1 MYSLYFIV
9 ASVQIK
15 CRLQQIDTE
24 TELFY
29 RVLPAD
35 ADKMVGEVFSGMRNY
50 RVELTAFSRKIGD
63 SVMVLVSKASTL
75 GQLYDKYDT
84 YSLTA
89 FDCNHKRIVTF
100 VYCSRS
106 FSEFGR

>member
-1 MYSLYFIV
+1 MGSIEVECFFEKLNSEPKQVRY
-9 ASVQIK
+9 
-15 CRLQQIDTE
+15 E
-24 TELFY
+24 
-29 RVLPAD
+29 LPAN
-35 ADKMVGEVFSGMRNY
+35 AAKMVGEVFSGMGKHH
-50 RVELTAFSRKIGD
+50 VLLTAFSRKIGD

-75 GQLYDKYDT
+75 GQLYDEYDT

-89 FDCNHKRIVTF
+89 FDCIPIGLFDFF